1 MEKKIVLGEDAKY
14 YNYVER
20 LWDSVASLY
29 NYNYLKT
36 NDSFEDT
43 IYFLEKE
50 NISKNKYYFVAGN
63 YLGLFNLNDSF
74 MALVEVISLAYRL
87 LEEMGMQDGLVDIDI
102 KDDKIFNYLELLDV
116 DYEIGQ
122 VSEYKEFKTTIF
134 EIIND
139 KEVLVYGG
147 ELKNGYGFIIDLE
160 KIVKILKDIGDKRL
174 LNNTLDVN
182 ILANSIEE
190 QMVGMRL
197 VQDLRWSDIKSD
209 IGEFDS
215 RLTVILDQE
224 ALNKGLMQVKD
235 NLTGDIK
242 DVDENEILEYL
253 ISNL

>member
-1 MEKKIVLGEDAKY
+1 MNKIIE
-14 YNYVER
+14 NY
-20 LWDSVASLY
+20 
-29 NYNYLKT
+29 
-36 NDSFEDT
+36 
-43 IYFLEKE
+43 
-50 NISKNKYYFVAGN
+50 
-63 YLGLFNLNDSF
+63 
-74 MALVEVISLAYRL
+74 
-87 LEEMGMQDGLVDIDI
+87 
-102 KDDKIFNYLELLDV
+102 
-116 DYEIGQ
+116 
-122 VSEYKEFKTTIF
+122 
-134 EIIND
+134 
-139 KEVLVYGG
+139 
-147 ELKNGYGFIIDLE
+147 LE